1 MKKILL
7 FFAFAAFV
15 SAATAAEPA
24 KKPSV
29 AGFVTNGFWDN
40 WELSLGGGV
49 GTALSNGDN
58 PGAFGDRLGF
68 EANFSATKWL
78 HPAFGGRFQL
88 QGGQFANFDPSY
100 GKMKW
105 PYLFAHI
112 DAMFNIS
119 NWFGGYRADRAYYC
133 VPFVGFGYMASNIT
147 DKSHTDN
154 HRGTSHNFAMSYG
167 ILNKF
172 RLSRSF
178 DFNIELKGL
187 LVPSQMSPAKM
198 PGSYLFGFS
207 ATAGFTYRFNK
218 RDWERGI
225 AGYTADDIRRFQQAV
240 ADGNEALAS
249 AKAEN
254 GRLNSRLQNADEE
267 LAAAK
272 ALAAAEAAKA
282 AKAEADA
289 ARAREEADQSV
300 ILYDYGMAVLSQQE
314 LTRLQLLA
322 QKIKQGP
329 QDRVYN
335 IGGHADHQTGT
346 AAANQRL
353 SERRAKAVY
362 DYLVKQGVNPKQL
375 KYEGFGGV
383 DNPFSIQKANRSAVV
398 KIQ

>member
-15 SAATAAEPA
+15 SAASAAEPA

-40 WELSLGGGV
+40 WELSLGAGV
-49 GTALSNGDN
+49 GTAISNGTN
-58 PGAFGDRLGF
+58 PGSFGDRLGF
-68 EANFSATKWL
+68 EGNISATKWL
-78 HPAFGGRFQL
+78 HPAFGGRFQF
-88 QGGQFANFDPSY
+88 QGGQFANIDPKY

-133 VPFVGFGYMASNIT
+133 VPFVGFGYMAANMT

-154 HRGTSHNFAMSYG
+154 MRGTSHNFAMAYG

-172 RLSRSF
+172 RISRSF

-218 RDWERGI
+218 RDWERGVP
-225 AGYTADDIRRFQQAV
+225 GYTADDIRRFQQAV
-240 ADGNEALAS
+240 ADGNEALAN
-249 AKAEN
+249 AQAEN
-254 GRLNSRLQNADEE
+254 GRLNARLQSADEE

-362 DYLVKQGVNPKQL
+362 DYLVKQGVNPAQL
-375 KYEGFGGV
+375 KCEGFGGEN
-383 DNPFSIQKANRSAVV
+383 NPFSIQKANRSAIV